1 MKRGSPRAFTLIE
14 TLAVLALLALLT
26 AAVAVS
32 LKGAAR
38 AADMDDVLERF
49 ITADRNTREIARRFG
64 RRPEFRFDLNQGT
77 VSRFDNLD
85 SSESRATPIPVG
97 GARVAKLIVR
107 GESIGYG
114 EQSIAFSAGGRS
126 PSYAVLLSGK
136 AGQRWVAFA
145 GLTGQAV
152 VLRDER
158 QVQDI
163 LSGSESPDAAVAA
176 TATPTRADA
185 R

>member
-1 MKRGSPRAFTLIE
+1 MNRRDSSAFTLIE
-14 TLAVLALLALLT
+14 TLAVLALLAILT
-26 AAVAVS
+26 TAVAVS
-32 LKGAAR
+32 LKSATR
-38 AADMDDVLERF
+38 AADMDDVVGRLV
-49 ITADRNTREIARRFG
+49 TADRNTREIARRFG
-64 RRPEFRFDLNQGT
+64 RRPELRFELNQGAVT
-77 VSRFDNLD
+77 RIDDVD
-85 SSESRATPIPVG
+85 SSGTRATPLALG
-97 GARVAKLIVR
+97 GARDTKLLIR

-114 EQSIAFSAGGRS
+114 EVSIAFSDAGRS

-152 VLRDER
+152 VLGDER

-163 LSGSESPDAAVAA
+163 LSSAESSDTAAA
-176 TATPTRADA
+176 RADA